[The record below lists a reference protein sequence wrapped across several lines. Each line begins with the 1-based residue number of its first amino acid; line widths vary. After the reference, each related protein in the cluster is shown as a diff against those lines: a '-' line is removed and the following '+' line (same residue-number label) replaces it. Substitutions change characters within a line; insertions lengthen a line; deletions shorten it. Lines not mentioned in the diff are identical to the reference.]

1 VTQDD
6 SLLGLLACPKCRGAL
21 RRVASPSAPS
31 ASSAAS
37 ALGCERCRLLYAID
51 DGLPNMLVEDAKPW
65 TLPEAQSGAGGAEA

>member
-6 SLLGLLACPKCRGAL
+6 SLLDLLACPQCRGAL
-21 RRVASPSAPS
+21 RRVASPA
-31 ASSAAS
+31 AAS

-65 TLPEAQSGAGGAEA
+65 TEERAGGAQA

>member
-6 SLLGLLACPKCRGAL
+6 SLLGLLACPQCRGAL
-21 RRVASPSAPS
+21 RRVASPP
-31 ASSAAS
+31 

-65 TLPEAQSGAGGAEA
+65 TEEHAGGAEA